1 MQQLLDPKTESS
13 EELSTSE
20 RLRRRLESAAT
31 EAYRE
36 GVAADLKLMKVIA
49 EVDRTEHY
57 RADGFASTSEWL
69 ANFLG
74 TGFTRACEY
83 VEVALALQNLP
94 YLHEAFRT
102 GVLNYD
108 HLRALTQIATEDNEQ
123 LLLKEARGLSV
134 GATFKL
140 VKRKRK
146 VTKQEAGERRRERWA
161 EIQVDKDNGIYYLT
175 AELPDESGAKVKA
188 AIDKVAQ
195 MMAEDPSMP
204 FTPIGVKRADALV
217 ALITDNFAKSSSAKS
232 SKPLIVVHVDAKELD
247 KQDGTAEIEG
257 GPMISVQN
265 HRQMSCDAMM
275 QKVIHDEAGI
285 PVSRGRTQRTADET
299 QLRELLRLY
308 GCCQFPGCQSTHGL
322 HAHHVEEWIRDGG
335 PTDIINLILLC
346 ATHHFLIHKKGWKVR
361 GDPPKIWIER
371 PNLPPIKPGP
381 PRLSELEEGG

>member
-1 MQQLLDPKTESS
+1 MQQLLDPKTEPL

-20 RLRRRLESAAT
+20 RLRRRVESRVAHGYQLELQGKL
-31 EAYRE
+31 EIME
-36 GVAADLKLMKVIA
+36 GVV
-49 EVDRTEHY
+49 EVERTQHY
-57 RADGFASTSEWL
+57 RVDGFESTAEWL

-74 TGFTRACEY
+74 IGFNRACEF
-83 VEVALALQNLP
+83 VEVTLALQNLP

-102 GVLNYD
+102 GILNYD

-123 LLLKEARGLSV
+123 QLLKEARGLSV
-134 GATFKL
+134 GATFRL
-140 VKRKRK
+140 VKRKK
-146 VTKQEAGERRRERWA
+146 KISKQEAQERRRERWA

-195 MMAEDPSMP
+195 KMPEDPSMP

-217 ALITDNFAKSSSAKS
+217 ALITDNFSNYVSAKS
-232 SKPLIVVHVDAKELD
+232 SKPLIVVHVDAEELD

-257 GPMISVQN
+257 GPMVSVDN
-265 HRQMSCDAMM
+265 LRQISCDAMM

-322 HAHHVEEWIRDGG
+322 QAHHVEEWKRDEG

-381 PRLSELEEGG
+381 PRLTEFDDSS